1 MADLDEH
8 LDDGALHRYGH
19 RSRPGSG
26 DRAASPSGAARP
38 RPGGCPTAAG
48 RSDLGLGDPHLDVEA
63 LAADLDEDVALHL
76 LLSIV
81 GVRGCP
87 RSATDAG
94 EVEHLLDPLGRVLD
108 GGKVGVRQDGQ
119 IGGDRGGHA
128 GDRGLL
134 ERTDHAGDRT
144 VAVTTPH
151 AQLAGEVVVEL
162 ADLVAGFIS
171 AVPADAD
178 AGGHVE
184 LGERARAGQEG
195 ALGRVLG
202 IDAAFDGVTG
212 DRHVVLGEGKFFA
225 CGHPQLQLDQVDAGD
240 QLGHRV
246 LHLEAGVH
254 LQVEELTVLVEELD
268 RTGIDVIAARGHGYG
283 GLAHRGDDLGVDPGG
298 RGLLDQLLVAALR
311 RAVPGAQVHVV
322 AVGVRDGLHLDVAR
336 LGEVALHV
344 GLVAAEVGQGLAL
357 SRLERS
363 RRLIGRLD
371 HLHAAPATA
380 VRRLDGDRVAEL
392 LAECGDVVGAGD
404 QLGGAGDAVDAL
416 LLGGVAGRDLVAHHL
431 DRLGRRADEG
441 HARLGDAAGEV
452 GVLGEEAVAGMHR
465 LGARLLDHL
474 DQFVRVDV
482 ALGRGLPTEGIGLV
496 GQAHMQCVPVQ
507 LGVDGD

>member
-1 MADLDEH
+1 MLQ
-8 LDDGALHRYGH
+8 
-19 RSRPGSG
+19 S
-26 DRAASPSGAARP
+26 
-38 RPGGCPTAAG
+38 
-48 RSDLGLGDPHLDVEA
+48 
-63 LAADLDEDVALHL
+63 
-76 LLSIV
+76 
-81 GVRGCP
+81 
-87 RSATDAG
+87 
-94 EVEHLLDPLGRVLD
+94 
-108 GGKVGVRQDGQ
+108 GKVGVAEDGQ
-119 IGGDRGGHA
+119 VGRDRGGHA
-128 GDRGLL
+128 LDCGLL
-134 ERTDHAGDRT
+134 QRPDHAGDRP
-144 VAVTTPH
+144 VAVAAPH
-151 AQLAGEVVVEL
+151 AELAGEVVVVL
-162 ADLVAGFIS
+162 ADLVAGLVAAI
-171 AVPADAD
+171 PAHPN
-178 AGGHVE
+178 AGRDVQ
-184 LGERARAGQEG
+184 LGERAGTWQEG
-195 ALGRVLG
+195 TLGRILG
-202 IDAAFDGVTG
+202 VDAALDGVAADG
-212 DRHVVLGEGKFFA
+212 HVVLGERQFLAGSD
-225 CGHPQLQLDQVDAGD
+225 PNLQLHQVDPGD
-240 QLGHRV
+240 QLGYRV
-246 LHLEAGVH
+246 LHLETGVH
-254 LQVEELTVLVEELD
+254 LQIEELAVLIEKLD
-268 RTGIDVIAARGHGYG
+268 GSGVGVVAAPGHRHGR
-283 GLAHRGDDLGVDPGG
+283 LAHGGDDAVGDA
-298 RGLLDQLLVAALR
+298 RCRRLLDQLLVAALG
-311 RAVPGAQVHVV
+311 RAVPGGQVHVV
-322 AVGVRDGLHLDVAR
+322 AVLVGDRLHLDVAR